1 MMQEINETN
10 GIKIKLSKEVNYLI
24 IDLAK
29 TLKISISQ
37 ILRPILEI
45 YKDKYELT
53 NKIDTDDYSKTMYIE
68 TTEEFTIEK
77 YQSYADKITNRDIIY
92 IINDVFEA
100 VENSEIE
107 KA

>member
-68 TTEEFTIEK
+68 TTEEFTIGK